1 MVQAIW
7 SDSMRGLLV
16 LGLLLVS
23 CATASAAMRDPVHPA
38 ARLHAHNHQSANPS
52 AALPARP
59 RFAVPGWTDEDTERW
74 LDNASSAWSQA

>member
-1 MVQAIW
+1 
-7 SDSMRGLLV
+7 MRCLLM
-16 LGLLLVS
+16 LGLLLAS
-23 CATASAAMRDPVHPA
+23 CATASAATRDPVHPA
-38 ARLHAHNHQSANPS
+38 ARQHAHNHQSANPS